1 MNPKHKKIV
10 NLFFQDIT
18 TLLIALPVGLIF
30 IFFAVAWCNSLEY
43 ALKWCW
49 IEVLAFAFFAVLI
62 CTTQKFK
69 LWRLSRKDLKEG
81 SIANKEIVID
91 TFRFESSVDSA
102 RHRTSYN
109 ILDDLLA
116 DALEAVFRI
125 ILKSS
130 GGEDRYLLTDTENNT
145 YYLMNFY
152 KTKTR
157 KKDLKKP
164 LAYSALNGRVI
175 EIEYLQESK
184 LILSIKM
191 DKHDKNSKLV
201 GGFREIFGGYII

>member
-1 MNPKHKKIV
+1 MNPKHKKIT

-30 IFFAVAWCNSLEY
+30 IFFAVACCNSLEY

-49 IEVLAFAFFAVLI
+49 IAVLAFAFFAVLI

-81 SIANKEIVID
+81 NIATKEIVID
-91 TFRFESSVDSA
+91 TVRFESSVDNA
-102 RHRTSYN
+102 RHRTMHN

-116 DALEAVFRI
+116 DALEAVFRT

-145 YYLMNFY
+145 YYLTNFY

-157 KKDLKKP
+157 KKDFKKP
-164 LAYSALNGRVI
+164 LAYSTLNGRTI
-175 EIEYLQESK
+175 EVEYLEASK

-191 DKHDKNSKLV
+191 DKNTKNSKLI
-201 GGFREIFGGYII
+201 GGFWEVFGGYMI